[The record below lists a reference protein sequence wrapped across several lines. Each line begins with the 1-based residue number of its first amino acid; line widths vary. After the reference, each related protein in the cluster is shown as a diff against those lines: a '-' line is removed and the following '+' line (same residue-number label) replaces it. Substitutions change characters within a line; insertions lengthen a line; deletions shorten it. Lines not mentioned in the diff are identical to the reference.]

1 MVTIERAING
11 ATAYLD
17 RELVPHLPGWKA
29 VAVSGVAAL
38 YAAQAPKIIDKI
50 KSIPAVQMLGVL
62 SEDGQVDID
71 ALYNAFAPKV
81 TGPLE
86 FAIPFVGALSLDRA
100 EVDKLYRY
108 IKEA

>member
-1 MVTIERAING
+1 MVSRPCWG
-11 ATAYLD
+11 CWATAILLQSTAIV
-17 RELVPHLPGWKA
+17 RVT
-29 VAVSGVAAL
+29 
-38 YAAQAPKIIDKI
+38 
-50 KSIPAVQMLGVL
+50 IPAVQMLGVL
-62 SEDGQVDID
+62 TEDGQVDID

>member
-1 MVTIERAING
+1 
-11 ATAYLD
+11 
-17 RELVPHLPGWKA
+17 
-29 VAVSGVAAL
+29 
-38 YAAQAPKIIDKI
+38 
-50 KSIPAVQMLGVL
+50 MLGVL
-62 SEDGQVDID
+62 TEDGQVDID
-71 ALYNAFAPKV
+71 ALYDAFAPKV